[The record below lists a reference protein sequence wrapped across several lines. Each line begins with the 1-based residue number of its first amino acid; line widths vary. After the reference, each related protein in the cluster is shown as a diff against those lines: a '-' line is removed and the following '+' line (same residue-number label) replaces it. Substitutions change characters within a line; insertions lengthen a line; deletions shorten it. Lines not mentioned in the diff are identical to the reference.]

1 MRDRGCCRVKQANPK
16 PILPGPAQVYFSKA
30 PSDDVKSYDGS
41 GDWFKIRQ
49 ALFCSNPGN
58 DGALTDAWCTWGQP
72 GIAFEIPDRLP
83 DGLVLPMI
91 PRRTLDSKSSPFH
104 TDSHSEYLV
113 RVEHIPLHGA
123 QGKPGGAEFYYSC
136 AQLKIEGN
144 NGNTWLPTRTAKIP
158 GMIQPDDEA
167 VLFNIW
173 TQVTDY
179 PTAPGSELI
188 IGGTTWGTSDGSGD
202 GIARQMAKRA
212 VGMGGSSAAVARAMV
227 AN

>member
-1 MRDRGCCRVKQANPK
+1 M
-16 PILPGPAQVYFSKA
+16 SKA

-58 DGALTDAWCTWGQP
+58 DGALTTAWCTWGQP

-83 DGLVLPMI
+83 NG
-91 PRRTLDSKSSPFH
+91 
-104 TDSHSEYLV
+104 EYLV

-144 NGNTWLPTRTAKIP
+144 DEGSAWLPTRTAKIP

-173 TQVTDY
+173 TQVSDY
-179 PTAPGSELI
+179 PVAPGSELI
-188 IGGTTWGTSDGSGD
+188 IGGTTWGTSDGSGE
-202 GIARQMAKRA
+202 GVARMMVKRA
-212 VGMGGSSAAVARAMV
+212 AGMVGSAAARARAMI